1 MSQWASKLRPRGS
14 WGGLLCFAC
23 ALLFTTP
30 AAAWA
35 STNTPYPNPD
45 TPPASA
51 RSIPEPDAPP
61 SAGPTVARTVVRTE
75 RQPAVTRPAS
85 QLSSRPRAAVGSYAS
100 VPAASHPASTR
111 AARPA
116 ASTPATVVAKRPS
129 PAASGPAVNASKP
142 QPKPKPAAA
151 KKNASVALAAPAQE
165 RLISKAVPGRDRG
178 LLVLAG
184 VLLGVV
190 AIGGAVL
197 GEGYRHAFR
206 ESHP

>member
-1 MSQWASKLRPRGS
+1 MSQRASKLRPRGS
-14 WGGLLCFAC
+14 RGGLWCFVSAS
-23 ALLFTTP
+23 LLATP
-30 AAAWA
+30 AAGWA
-35 STNTPYPNPD
+35 TTSTPFPGPD

-51 RSIPEPDAPP
+51 RHLPEPDAPP
-61 SAGPTVARTVVRTE
+61 GAGRSVTPTLVRTV

-85 QLSSRPRAAVGSYAS
+85 QPSSRPRAAAGAPESAL
-100 VPAASHPASTR
+100 AAAEQ
-111 AARPA
+111 AAGRHVRPIRSA
-116 ASTPATVVAKRPS
+116 PVTTAAKRPS
-129 PAASGPAVNASKP
+129 PAASRPGVKAGGPKA
-142 QPKPKPAAA
+142 KPKPAAA
-151 KKNASVALAAPAQE
+151 KKSAAVALAARAQE
-165 RLISKAVPGRDRG
+165 SLVPRNARGRDRG